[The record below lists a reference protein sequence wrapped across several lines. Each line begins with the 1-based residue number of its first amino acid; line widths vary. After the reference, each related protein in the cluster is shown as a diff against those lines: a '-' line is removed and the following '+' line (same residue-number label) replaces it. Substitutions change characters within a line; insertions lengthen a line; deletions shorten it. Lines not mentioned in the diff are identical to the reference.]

1 MKVYIVDGTYELFRS
16 HFGQPPRLAPDG
28 MHVSAVRG
36 LIQSLLALIRER
48 KVTHIAVAFDSEV
61 KSFRNELF
69 PAYKD
74 GSDTPEE
81 LKMQFPL
88 AERAVGVLGIVYW
101 PMREYE
107 ADDAIGSAAVKYSR
121 NVEVDQV
128 IICSPDKDLS
138 QVVYEKKIVCL
149 DRRKGVVLDE
159 KGVMEKFGV
168 LPKSIP
174 DYLALMG
181 DNSDGIPGIPRWGA
195 KASSTLLERY
205 ESIEAIPNDYRL
217 WDVNVRGAAGLSN
230 SLEEHREVAAL
241 YKDLATL
248 RLDAPVSEKVD
259 DLEWPGAHSDLYPKL
274 CQELGMPN
282 LANQPQRWSS

>member
-1 MKVYIVDGTYELFRS
+1 M
-16 HFGQPPRLAPDG
+16 
-28 MHVSAVRG
+28 
-36 LIQSLLALIRER
+36 
-48 KVTHIAVAFDSEV
+48 THIAVAFDSEV

-88 AERAVGVLGIVYW
+88 AERAVGALGIVYW

-121 NVEVDQV
+121 NLEVDQV

-159 KGVMEKFGV
+159 KGVLEKFGV

-174 DYLALMG
+174 DYLGLMG

-230 SLEEHREVAAL
+230 SLEEHREVVAL

-248 RLDAPVSEKVD
+248 RLNAPVSEKVD

-282 LANQPQRWSS
+282 LANQPQRWSP

>member
-1 MKVYIVDGTYELFRS
+1 M
-16 HFGQPPRLAPDG
+16 
-28 MHVSAVRG
+28 
-36 LIQSLLALIRER
+36 
-48 KVTHIAVAFDSEV
+48 
-61 KSFRNELF
+61 
-69 PAYKD
+69 
-74 GSDTPEE
+74 
-81 LKMQFPL
+81 
-88 AERAVGVLGIVYW
+88 
-101 PMREYE
+101 
-107 ADDAIGSAAVKYSR
+107 
-121 NVEVDQV
+121 
-128 IICSPDKDLS
+128 
-138 QVVYEKKIVCL
+138 VYEKKIVCL

-159 KGVMEKFGV
+159 KGVLEKFGV

-174 DYLALMG
+174 DYLGLMG

-195 KASSTLLERY
+195 KARSTLLERY

-230 SLEEHREVAAL
+230 SLEEHREVVAL

-248 RLDAPVSEKVD
+248 RLNAPVSEKVD